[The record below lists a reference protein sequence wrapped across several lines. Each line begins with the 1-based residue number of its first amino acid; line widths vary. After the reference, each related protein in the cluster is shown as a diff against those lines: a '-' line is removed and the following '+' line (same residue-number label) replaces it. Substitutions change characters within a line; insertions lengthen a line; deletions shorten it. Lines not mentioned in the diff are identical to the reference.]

1 MQNMREA
8 IEATTRRNWL
18 RTTAQT
24 ATGLLAGAWVGSA
37 LMADS
42 RIAARIEEAPSEHP
56 LVPALQMAARSRDR
70 LDAVE
75 DYEATF
81 VKSEVIGRRLT
92 SSRMKLKL
100 REKPFS
106 VYLKFLEP
114 HAGREVLYVA
124 NRNGG
129 KLLVHEV
136 GLASLV
142 GTISLDPNGKL
153 AMEENRYPLTMLGM
167 RTMVDTVMQQWLS
180 ETKLDDI
187 SVNYFPK
194 ARVGKLHCKVIE
206 STHASRRPETK
217 FQMTRLYLDAD
228 SGLPIR
234 VQQYGFPARQGDRAP
249 LIEDYL
255 YLDLETNVDLE
266 DIDFDPSNARY
277 GF

>member
-1 MQNMREA
+1 MQTMRNQTEA
-8 IEATTRRNWL
+8 SSRRNWL

-24 ATGLLAGAWVGSA
+24 ATGLLAGACVGSA
-37 LMADS
+37 LLADS

-56 LVPALQMAARSRDR
+56 LVPALRAAARSRDR
-70 LDAVE
+70 LDSVK
-75 DYEATF
+75 DYRATF
-81 VKSEVIGRRLT
+81 VKSELIGRRVMN
-92 SSRMKLKL
+92 SRMKLKL

-106 VYLKFLEP
+106 VYMKFLDP
-114 HAGREVLYVA
+114 HAGREVLYVS

-153 AMEENRYPLTMLGM
+153 AMEENRYPLTMVGM
-167 RTMVDTVMQQWLS
+167 RTMVDTIMQQWLS
-180 ETKLDDI
+180 ETKLDGI

-194 ARVGKLHCKVIE
+194 ARVGNLHCKVIE
-206 STHASRRPETK
+206 SSHAMRRNGTK
-217 FQMTRLYLDAD
+217 FQMTRLYIDAD
-228 SGLPIR
+228 NGLPIR
-234 VQQYGFPARQGDRAP
+234 VQQYGFPSRQGQRAP

-255 YLDLETNVDLE
+255 YLDLETNVGLTDT
-266 DIDFDPSNARY
+266 DFDSSNPRY